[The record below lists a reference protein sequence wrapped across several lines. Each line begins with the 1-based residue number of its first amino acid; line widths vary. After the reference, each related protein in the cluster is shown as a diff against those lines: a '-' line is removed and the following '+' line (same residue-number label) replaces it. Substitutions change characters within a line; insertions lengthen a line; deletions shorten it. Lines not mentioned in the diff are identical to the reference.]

1 MQKEDYTQEGRELS
15 KSNGKIWPYAIG
27 TSILLVFGACV
38 ATIIV
43 TNTLPVEKSDTYMMG
58 YHEADAKANELIKA
72 RIAFDKKYKISYV
85 TDGLSLDGSVIK
97 YKLSDLNSQPVQN
110 AKIEVVVT
118 RPNNHKYD
126 QTLDSST
133 YENGVYTFPS
143 VKLPVEGRWDI
154 MARVSVGDLQR
165 YYNVKADTRAK
176 EAFEY

>member
-1 MQKEDYTQEGRELS
+1 MQEGRDLS

-38 ATIIV
+38 ATVIV
-43 TNTLPVEKSDTYMMG
+43 TSTLPVEKSDTYMMG
-58 YHEADAKANELIKA
+58 YHEADAKANELINA
-72 RIAFDKKYKISYV
+72 RIAFDKKYKIAYV
-85 TDGLSLDGSVIK
+85 TDGLNLDSSVIK
-97 YKLSDLNSQPVQN
+97 YKVSDLNSEAVDN

-118 RPNNHKYD
+118 RPNNHKHD
-126 QTLDSST
+126 QTLKSSS

-143 VKLPVEGRWDI
+143 IKLPVEGRWDI
-154 MARVSVGDLQR
+154 MAKISVGDVQR